1 MVAIKCVTVV
11 GHEPDLIDSPNCEVA
26 YITATNTGDYYL
38 SRKFTK
44 VTQVIIQCNHTTGDY
59 SDEFYSAEVDSTIPS
74 KVIVHI
80 AGSDTTAVP
89 VTLWIFGEP

>member
-1 MVAIKCVTVV
+1 MAEATIVV
-11 GHEPDLIDSPNCEVA
+11 GSEPDIYDGPNSEVA
-26 YITATNTGDYYL
+26 HITLANTADYYL

-44 VTQVIIQCNHTTGDY
+44 VTEVIVQCNHTTAGY
-59 SDEFYSAEVDSTIPS
+59 SDEFYSAEIDTTVPS